1 MYEESHGTITIA
13 QNVLNTIARLTTL
26 HVDGVARMG
35 NSGRLIRPNDGV
47 NVELVNGRVKA
58 EIYVQAKPEM
68 NMFEIG
74 QNIQHEVARSFNEI
88 VGLDVESVNVH
99 IQDVVYSP
107 ALADEKQP

>member
-1 MYEESHGTITIA
+1 MYEESHGTITVA

-26 HVDGVARMG
+26 RVDGVARMG
-35 NSGRLIRPNDGV
+35 NSGRLLRPNDGV

-58 EIYVQAKPEM
+58 EIYIQARSEM

-74 QNIQHEVARSFNEI
+74 QNIQHEVARSFKEI

-99 IQDVVYSP
+99 IQGVAYATPP
-107 ALADEKQP
+107 AEEKQP